1 MARRSDAFKRGAA
14 TAALKSSPSLTTSTP
29 WATTSNGWSSRETT
43 LMVLTPRQRE
53 VYEFIRRFAETHGY
67 APTIAE
73 IRAHLGLSSPATV
86 HQLLST
92 LEREGLIRRIPN
104 VSRGIEIVRQ
114 ESSEQ
119 ACEIPLLGGV
129 AAGQPIEAIL
139 SHEVV
144 SIPPDLLGRGRTFA
158 LKVRGDSMID
168 EHIREGDFL
177 IVEARQTAENGQ
189 TVVALVDGSD
199 ATVKRFYRDS
209 NEIRLEPA
217 NPAYKPIL
225 IKPAERVSIQGIVI
239 GVIRKY
245 HH

>member
-1 MARRSDAFKRGAA
+1 
-14 TAALKSSPSLTTSTP
+14 
-29 WATTSNGWSSRETT
+29 
-43 LMVLTPRQRE
+43 MVLTPRQHE
-53 VYEFIRRFAETHGY
+53 VYNFICRFQEAHGY

-104 VSRGIEIVRQ
+104 VSRGIEIVKQ

-119 ACEIPLLGGV
+119 ACEIPMLGVV

-209 NEIRLEPA
+209 NQVRLEPA